1 MEWKV
6 HGFGREVGAK
16 GAKYG
21 GACYENKLIY
31 YSMNV
36 LIWGNKHTTWKI
48 IMIVSFLCDQREEIV
63 SGGWDLACQSQKS
76 GYTDKFLL
84 QDDDCA
90 EVVMMV

>member
-1 MEWKV
+1 
-6 HGFGREVGAK
+6 
-16 GAKYG
+16 
-21 GACYENKLIY
+21 
-31 YSMNV
+31 
-36 LIWGNKHTTWKI
+36 
-48 IMIVSFLCDQREEIV
+48 MIVSFLCDQREEIV